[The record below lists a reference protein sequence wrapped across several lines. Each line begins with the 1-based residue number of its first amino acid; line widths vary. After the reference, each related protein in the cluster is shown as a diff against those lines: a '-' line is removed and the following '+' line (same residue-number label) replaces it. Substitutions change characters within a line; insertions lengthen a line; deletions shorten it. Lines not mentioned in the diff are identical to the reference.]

1 VLLLAEDLAQMS
13 FAAFDAWSLGISPAR
28 VQELVV

>member
-1 VLLLAEDLAQMS
+1 MLLLVEDLAQMS
-13 FAAFDAWSLGISPAR
+13 FAAFDAWSLGIWLAR